1 MKRFLLLFFVITAA
15 ASAQP
20 ALQPWSVRLAQS
32 FLRQHPDSII
42 YPEEEK
48 SRRWNYEQGVMLEAF
63 YRVHRLTGDSAY
75 SSYLKR
81 ILDQYIQADGSIRTY
96 KLTEFNIDNITP
108 GVAVLRALELFK
120 ERRYRIAAD
129 TLRKQ
134 LALHPRTAEGGFW
147 HKKIYPQQMWLDGLY
162 MGEPFYAL
170 YSKTTRDTAAF
181 NDITRQFILMRDHAR
196 DPRTGLFYHGW
207 DASKA
212 MAWADKNTGCS
223 PNFWGRS
230 IGWYLMAIVDVLDH
244 LPAHHPQRK
253 ELISIYQD
261 LMRSV
266 LAQRDSA
273 TGCWFQVVDKKDAKG
288 NYPEASA
295 TAMFSYALA
304 KGVNKAYLPA
314 GMKPLARSVFA
325 SLLEQFVSVDGDGT
339 IALRD
344 VVKVSG
350 LGGNPYRDGS
360 VEYYLSEPRR
370 TNDFKG
376 YGPLMMA
383 AVEID
388 MMTP

>member
-1 MKRFLLLFFVITAA
+1 MNRVLLLFLLIMSA

-20 ALQPWSVRLAQS
+20 APQPWSVRLAQS

-63 YRVHRLTGDSAY
+63 YRVHRLTGDTAY

-81 ILDQYIQADGSIRTY
+81 ILEQYIASDGSIRTY
-96 KLTEFNIDNITP
+96 KLTEFNIDNVTP
-108 GVAVLRALELFK
+108 GVAVLRAFEMFK
-120 ERRYRIAAD
+120 DRRYRIAAD

-170 YSKTTRDTAAF
+170 YSKTTGDTAAF
-181 NDITRQFILMRDHAR
+181 NDIARQFLLMRDHAK

-207 DASKA
+207 DASKS

-244 LPAHHPQRK
+244 LPVRHPQRQ
-253 ELISIYQD
+253 ELIATYRD
-261 LMRSV
+261 LMQSV
-266 LAQRDSA
+266 LAQRDS
-273 TGCWFQVVDKKDAKG
+273 TNGCWFQVVDKKEAKG

-295 TAMFSYALA
+295 TAMFSYALT
-304 KGVNKAYLPA
+304 KGVNRGYFPA
-314 GMKPLARSVFA
+314 SMKPLARSVFS
-325 SLLEQFVSVDGDGT
+325 SLMKQFVTVEQDGT
-339 IALRD
+339 IALHD

-383 AVEID
+383 AVEIE